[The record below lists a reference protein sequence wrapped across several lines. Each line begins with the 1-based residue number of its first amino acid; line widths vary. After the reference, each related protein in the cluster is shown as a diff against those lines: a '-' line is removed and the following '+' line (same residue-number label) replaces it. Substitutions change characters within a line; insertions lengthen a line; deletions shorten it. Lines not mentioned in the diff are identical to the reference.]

1 MGSIQKP
8 YFSQASS
15 NSLVFTTTIKSGAKT
30 LKDRLINAVTDDP
43 NLPALGSS
51 IARIVKLSSSDDHS
65 IQQLSYYVLS
75 DVSLTQKI
83 LRLSNSAAFKAITNK
98 EISSINKAIFLLG
111 FDSVKTS
118 ALAILLVDGMPAK
131 HASHV
136 RIELIHAL
144 AASVISRKL
153 AALTPFTKDIE
164 EVSIA
169 ALFKNLGRILLATYE
184 PDLYHSMI
192 ALVTQGQHTPPQASM
207 LVLGF
212 SLDTLTEALLEEW
225 NVPVNVI
232 QALSAK
238 PSGALITPKNKQEW
252 TQIAAEF
259 CEKAAPLV
267 LGTNLI
273 AEEIELKEKLLN
285 RFGKV
290 FSLTIPILNELISK
304 ATLETRELLVSADL
318 ESLDKNNK
326 ISQDSTHCEFDIAAE
341 ENLINELTINNDE
354 PHNLQI
360 TERYACNKPYNAS
373 PLLLNGIQKTTEM
386 MASGD
391 YRLENLINLGLDSL
405 YSALGFRFITLCL
418 KDSKMNS
425 FRARSSLGK
434 KNLEYQKGFNFSTI
448 PTNDLFHLAMQRNID
463 IVIAN
468 VFIPRIRKLMP
479 VWHTTLL
486 PDACSILVLPLIVNK
501 KPIGLIYADR
511 ETESL
516 EGITHDEA
524 KLVRILKGQ
533 ILIALNSK

>member
-8 YFSQASS
+8 YFPQGSS
-15 NSLVFTTTIKSGAKT
+15 NSFVFTTIIKSSAKT
-30 LKDRLINAVTDDP
+30 LKDRLIDAVANDP

-51 IARIVKLSSSDDHS
+51 IARIVKLSSSDDQS

-111 FDSVKTS
+111 FDAVKTS
-118 ALAILLVDGMPAK
+118 ALAILLVDGMPAR
-131 HASHV
+131 HAAHV

-153 AALTPFTKDIE
+153 AVSFTKDIE
-164 EVSIA
+164 ETSIA

-184 PDLYHSMI
+184 PDLYHSMM
-192 ALVTQGQHTPPQASM
+192 ALVTQGQHTPAQASM
-207 LVLGF
+207 QILGF
-212 SLDTLTEALLEEW
+212 SLDMLTQVLLEEW
-225 NVPVNVI
+225 NVPANVI
-232 QALSAK
+232 QALGAK
-238 PSGALITPKNKQEW
+238 PSGALITPRNKQEW
-252 TQIAAEF
+252 MQIAAEF

-267 LGTNLI
+267 LNTNLI
-273 AEEIELKEKLLN
+273 TEEIELKEKLLN

-290 FSLTIPILNELISK
+290 FNLTMPVLNELISK
-304 ATLETRELLVSADL
+304 ATLETRELLVSTDL
-318 ESLDKNNK
+318 ESLDKSNK
-326 ISQDSTHCEFDIAAE
+326 ISQDSTHCEFDITAE
-341 ENLINELTINNDE
+341 ENLINELAINNNE

-360 TERYACNKPYNAS
+360 TERYACSKPYNAS
-373 PLLLNGIQKTTEM
+373 SLLLDGIQKTTEM
-386 MASGD
+386 MALGD
-391 YRLENLINLGLDSL
+391 YRLDNLINLGLDSL

-434 KNLEYQKGFNFSTI
+434 KNLEYQKGFNFSTV
-448 PTNDLFHLAMQRNID
+448 PANDLFHLAMQRNID

-468 VFIPRIRKLMP
+468 AFIPRIRKLMP
-479 VWHTTLL
+479 LWHTTLL
-486 PDACSILVLPLIVNK
+486 PDARSILVLPLIVNK
-501 KPIGLIYADR
+501 KSMGLIYADR
-511 ETESL
+511 ETESP

>member
-8 YFSQASS
+8 YFPQGSS
-15 NSLVFTTTIKSGAKT
+15 NSFVFTAIIKSGAKT
-30 LKDRLINAVTDDP
+30 LKDRLIDAVANDP
-43 NLPALGSS
+43 DLPALGSS
-51 IARIVKLSSSDDHS
+51 IARIVKLSSSDDQS

-111 FDSVKTS
+111 FDAVKTS

-131 HASHV
+131 HAAHV

-153 AALTPFTKDIE
+153 AVSFTKDIE
-164 EVSIA
+164 EASIA

-184 PDLYHSMI
+184 PDLYHSMM
-192 ALVTQGQHTPPQASM
+192 ALVTQGQHTPAQASM
-207 LVLGF
+207 QVLGF

-225 NVPVNVI
+225 NVPSNVI

-238 PSGALITPKNKQEW
+238 PSGALITPRNKQEW
-252 TQIAAEF
+252 MQIAAEF

-267 LGTNLI
+267 LNTNLI
-273 AEEIELKEKLLN
+273 TEEIELKEKLLN

-290 FSLTIPILNELISK
+290 FNLTMPVLNELISK

-341 ENLINELTINNDE
+341 ENLINELTINDNE

-373 PLLLNGIQKTTEM
+373 SLLLNGIQKTTEM

-391 YRLENLINLGLDSL
+391 YRLDNLINLGLDSL
-405 YSALGFRFITLCL
+405 YSAFGFRFITLCL
-418 KDSKMNS
+418 KDSKINS

-434 KNLEYQKGFNFSTI
+434 KNLEYQKGFNFSTV

-463 IVIAN
+463 IVIASA
-468 VFIPRIRKLMP
+468 FTPRIRKLMP
-479 VWHTTLL
+479 LWHTTLL
-486 PDACSILVLPLIVNK
+486 PDACSILVLPLVVNK

-511 ETESL
+511 ETESP